1 MALLS
6 PETAVPPSCSE
17 WARSQGLDPAGT
29 AGHYRGFVLV
39 EQPLPWPADAS
50 LVAEL
55 TDVSKVAAEAGF
67 RVQLIVP
74 VNGPGLAD
82 QDKFSLAGQAN
93 GERRIVCYRPSRE
106 GWAGELVRSETAA
119 PTSEL
124 AAAVAGMVSDGVR
137 PVPALAGTVV
147 DVLVCAHGRRDA
159 CCGSR
164 GTRLANDLVAQP
176 LNAKD
181 RVVRLWRTSHTGGHR
196 FSPTAVVLPA
206 ATLWA
211 YADRELLQAA
221 VGAGTGP
228 AGRAAN
234 HYRGCATLGPSPAQ
248 ALERAVFAE
257 VGWRLF
263 AEERRS
269 MATGGDR
276 LRLETRNC
284 GTWEGTVK
292 EGRRVPQPE
301 CRTDPAAAT
310 KHGVE
315 WAVVDLRRLS

>member
-1 MALLS
+1 M
-6 PETAVPPSCSE
+6 PPSCSE

-39 EQPLPWPADAS
+39 EQRLPWPADAS
-50 LVAEL
+50 LVTELAE
-55 TDVSKVAAEAGF
+55 VSKVAAEAGF
-67 RVQLIVP
+67 RLQLIAP
-74 VNGPGLAD
+74 VKGAGLAD
-82 QDKFSLAGQAN
+82 EGESAPAGRAN
-93 GERRIVCYRPSRE
+93 GQRKVVCYRPSRE
-106 GWAGELVRSETAA
+106 GWSGELVRSELTA
-119 PTSEL
+119 PTPGL
-124 AAAVAGMVSDGVR
+124 AAAVADLISDGVR
-137 PVPALAGTVV
+137 PAPAPGGTVV

-164 GTRLANDLVAQP
+164 GTRFANELVEQT

-228 AGRAAN
+228 AGRAAD
-234 HYRGCATLGPSPAQ
+234 HYRGCATLGPPAAQ

-257 VGWRLF
+257 VGWRLL
-263 AEERRS
+263 AEERRT
-269 MATGGDR
+269 MGTGGGR
-276 LRLETRNC
+276 LRLETQNC

-301 CRTDPAAAT
+301 CRTDPAAA
-310 KHGVE
+310 KKYGVE
-315 WAVVDLRRLS
+315 WAVADLHRLS